1 MEVNPEKQNI
11 NTFVPE
17 PAFDRDSL
25 ERRSELLYEITK
37 RIWVV

>member
-1 MEVNPEKQNI
+1 MKKVIEDSALP
-11 NTFVPE
+11 FVPE

-37 RIWVV
+37 RIWGV